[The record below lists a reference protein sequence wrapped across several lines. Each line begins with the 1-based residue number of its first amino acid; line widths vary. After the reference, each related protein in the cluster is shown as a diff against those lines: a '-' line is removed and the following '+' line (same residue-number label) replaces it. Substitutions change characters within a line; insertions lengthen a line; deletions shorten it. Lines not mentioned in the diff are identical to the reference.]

1 MLSCPRRFSKT
12 FSEAVYVVDCDR
24 RITYWNPAAQQ
35 LTGFSAAEVVG
46 HHCRD
51 GILNHVNEAGELL
64 CYSGCPLLA
73 TMLDGRP
80 TEASLFL
87 HHRDGHRVPVAISA
101 AALRDAEGTL
111 CGAVEAFHDDSPRRS
126 LVDQLDD
133 AESAA
138 LADPL
143 TGLANRRMLQRAM
156 YRHQANYRRDGRA
169 FAVLFADIDCFK
181 DINDQ
186 YGHDVGDDILQLVA
200 ATLRDCS
207 RPSDTVGR
215 WGGDE
220 FQLLAPVSG
229 PEQAHTLSERIRN
242 LVASGWLD
250 IDGRRLAVTMSIGT
264 AMVREHESEARL
276 IERADAAMFTAK
288 ANGRN
293 CTVIG

>member
-1 MLSCPRRFSKT
+1 MLVDAELSQALLENVR
-12 FSEAVYVVDCDR
+12 EAVYVVDCDR
-24 RITYWNPAAQQ
+24 RITYWNPAAEQ

-207 RPSDTVGR
+207 RPSDTVE
-215 WGGDE
+215 GGAATSSS
-220 FQLLAPVSG
+220 FSLRSAG
-229 PEQAHTLSERIRN
+229 PNRRTRCPSASETWSPAGGSISTAA
-242 LVASGWLD
+242 ASP
-250 IDGRRLAVTMSIGT
+250 
-264 AMVREHESEARL
+264 
-276 IERADAAMFTAK
+276 
-288 ANGRN
+288 
-293 CTVIG
+293 